1 LRASASSSAFRF
13 TSSDEVVEA
22 DALGRLDEDPQGAVG
37 DFDHP
42 LDHADD
48 ADVVEVGRGRLVLVG
63 VARGDHDQHPV
74 AAEDVVDQ
82 LDRARLADRQ
92 RGDRVREGD
101 RVAQR
106 QDRQRLG
113 DRQRAARRAFAVEW
127 GLDDLQGR

>member
-1 LRASASSSAFRF
+1 M
-13 TSSDEVVEA
+13 TSSRQQAQAALIAEIFEIA

-42 LDHADD
+42 LDHAHD
-48 ADVVEVGRGRLVLVG
+48 ADVVEVRRGRLVEVG
-63 VARGDHDQHPV
+63 VARGDHHQHPV

-82 LDRARLADRQ
+82 LDRAGLADRQ

-106 QDRQRLG
+106 QDRQRLR
-113 DRQRAARRAFAVEW
+113 DRQGAVRRLFVEG
-127 GLDDLQGR
+127 GLDDLEAR